1 MTNTTVT
8 PAPALLPAT
17 TMYLPGRTV
26 EVVGYGYGLQRAIV
40 VDVDTAGTS
49 YTLRLDNGR
58 FTTAEAQIMRA
69 VHPDRAPLAHDQ
81 FIVSAFG
88 EQLAARAGEKALA
101 GFHNGHNDGRIAYTE
116 AARGMLAEIDRRAF
130 AVKHSRCSFTFVEA
144 PDGTQHTDPTLYNDG
159 DHLVECDFY
168 VDGPGTPYCGFHRVL
183 VESGVARS
191 SIFHA
196 GIGAGEQLAARARG
210 EVVSRPPIVA
220 PSRAVG
226 ELAAAAAAPAGE
238 VVEVPRVMT
247 EVEARELAVD
257 LVVDAIV
264 AVLLYHAGEY
274 RKDDRPVEPMPG
286 PAMRQAVEALL
297 AERGTPL
304 DPSLW
309 WDAQAR
315 AVRRNMIRLHQGPAF
330 TTELPFRTAAA
341 IAGEAEE

>member
-8 PAPALLPAT
+8 PATMLPAST
-17 TMYLPGRTV
+17 LYLPGRTV
-26 EVVGYGYGLQRAIV
+26 EIAGYGAGLQRAIV
-40 VDVDTAGTS
+40 VDVDTAGAV

-58 FTTAEAQIMRA
+58 FVTTGAVQDIRP
-69 VHPDRAPLAHDQ
+69 VHPDRPTLSADQ
-81 FIVSAFG
+81 FVVSALG
-88 EQLAARAGEKALA
+88 EKLAARAGEKALG

-116 AARGMLAEIDRRAF
+116 AARGILADIDRSAF
-130 AVKHSRCSFTFVEA
+130 VVKHSRCGFNFVEA
-144 PDGTQHTDPTLYNDG
+144 PDGSQHTDPTIYNDG
-159 DHLVECDFY
+159 DRLVECDFY
-168 VDGPGTPYCGFHRVL
+168 VDGPGTFYCGFHRVL

-191 SIFHA
+191 SIFHG
-196 GIGAGEQLAARARG
+196 GIGAGEQQAARARG

-220 PSRAVG
+220 P
-226 ELAAAAAAPAGE
+226 AAAAAVPAGE